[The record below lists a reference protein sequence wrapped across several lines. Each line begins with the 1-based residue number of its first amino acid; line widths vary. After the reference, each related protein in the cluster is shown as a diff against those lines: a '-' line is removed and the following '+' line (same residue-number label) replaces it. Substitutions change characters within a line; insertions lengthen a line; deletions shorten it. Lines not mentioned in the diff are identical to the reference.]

1 MQIQIETSASD
12 HTHLLAMAQ
21 PGLSS
26 REKRRVFSCVIIPR
40 YWFKRLQQLILLLLL
55 GAYLHTEAQ
64 VQTMRQD
71 FEDHGF
77 GAMLPL
83 GGVNVQG
90 DHLAER
96 YVSLYDGSQ
105 VKLINYK
112 VDFNYKKS
120 TETELELISGLKS
133 TLKDNPTL
141 SIREDISEIQT
152 SRKNNKYRSL
162 KLTTGTVNIDHFF
175 FFRGN
180 DVVLLRFEYKST
192 NQDYLS
198 DVVAS
203 AVNQFLWLERKTV
216 LSIPEMHARITLPGE
231 LKGVFHKAKKMVLLS
246 LPDSNQTKYYRFRG
260 TIEYLGEAGTYD
272 TAKIK
277 TALRKEIS
285 AIPASRLV
293 YKTGL
298 MDFEPDYLVEKYK
311 IEFVEKGLPM
321 EQYIFL
327 IYTGKK
333 MYRYTFAGAN
343 EFYYKIG
350 QAVNPFDRLAKSIRA
365 IN

>member
-1 MQIQIETSASD
+1 M
-12 HTHLLAMAQ
+12 H
-21 PGLSS
+21 
-26 REKRRVFSCVIIPR
+26 SCK
-40 YWFKRLQQLILLLLL
+40 YLNKLILLVLLTFAL
-55 GAYLHTEAQ
+55 QTQAQ
-64 VQTMRQD
+64 VQTMRED
-71 FEDHGF
+71 FEEHGF
-77 GAMLPL
+77 GVMLPL
-83 GGVNVQG
+83 GGVNVVG
-90 DHLAER
+90 DHLVER
-96 YVSLYDGSQ
+96 YVPLYKDSQ
-105 VKLINYK
+105 VKLINYL

-120 TETELELISGLKS
+120 TETELEFISSLKTTMKNNS
-133 TLKDNPTL
+133 KL
-141 SIREDISEIQT
+141 SIREDVSEIQT

-216 LSIPEMHARITLPGE
+216 LTIPEMHARITVPGE
-231 LKGVFHKAKKMVLLS
+231 LKGVVHKNKSTLLLS
-246 LPDSNQTKYYRFRG
+246 LPDSNLTKYYRFRG
-260 TIEYLGEAGTYD
+260 SIEYLGEAGTYD

-277 TALRKEIS
+277 TAIRKEIS
-285 AIPASRLV
+285 ALPSSRLA
-293 YKTGL
+293 YKTGM

-311 IEFVEKGLPM
+311 IEFVEKGFPM

-333 MYRYTFAGAN
+333 MYRYSFAGGN
-343 EFYYKIG
+343 EYYYKIG
-350 QAVNPFDRLAKSIRA
+350 QAINPFDRLVKNIRV